1 MRKALGNLLVSVA
14 RAVLVIIHLPTQS
27 LPRRNPLNWPA
38 WCLHLI
44 LLPSLFALS
53 IADPAAWGGS
63 TPTDEEQAT
72 RQAFQQAKWTRGPA
86 TYDVETVAELKL
98 PEGYAAVSGAD
109 ARRIS
114 EALRN
119 PVGDQNFTLV
129 FTDKWYIKFTFD
141 DMGYVKEDEKG
152 SLDANAIFE
161 SIREGTER
169 ANAERAKRGWPPLK
183 LVGWQEPPHY
193 DDQTHN
199 LTWAIRAEANGVPV
213 VNYDTRV
220 LGRRGVMRVK
230 LVTDPE
236 TLPTAVAEFNTFLA
250 GYSFKK
256 GNRYAEWVQGDKVA
270 AVGLTA
276 LITGGA
282 AAVAV
287 KSGLLKSLWKVLA
300 AAGVASL
307 AFFRKIF
314 KRSSSA

>member
-1 MRKALGNLLVSVA
+1 MRRALRTLPVSVTGSV
-14 RAVLVIIHLPTQS
+14 RS
-27 LPRRNPLNWPA
+27 LRF
-38 WCLHLI
+38 I
-44 LLPSLFALS
+44 LLLSLFVGIIGA
-53 IADPAAWGGS
+53 PAARGGS
-63 TPTDEEQAT
+63 APTDEGRAARE
-72 RQAFQQAKWTRGPA
+72 AFQQAKWTKGPTA
-86 TYDVETVAELKL
+86 YDVETVAELNL

-114 EALRN
+114 EAMRN

-129 FTDKWYIKFTFD
+129 FTDKWYIKFMFD

-152 SLDANAIFE
+152 SLDAKAIFE

-193 DDQTHN
+193 DEQTHN
-199 LTWAIRAEANGVPV
+199 LTWAILAESNGVPV
-213 VNYDTRV
+213 INYDTRI

-236 TLPTAVAEFNTFLA
+236 TLPTAVAEFKTFLN

-300 AAGVASL
+300 VAGVASL
-307 AFFRKIF
+307 AFVRKLF
-314 KRSSSA
+314 KRSGSA